1 MLDSW
6 KLDGIHVGLFNLQES
21 TGPFFLMVVFKSS
34 SKVALLRNIQFNCPS
49 CGISTWSS
57 RSRHL
62 RHSSAYARIRLVP
75 FLYSLTIYRYT
86 ADWKN
91 GYNAEVTYEGE
102 AVYPEE
108 KPQPTRPPTPTKKPY
123 ENEEDIGAYFS

>member
-1 MLDSW
+1 
-6 KLDGIHVGLFNLQES
+6 
-21 TGPFFLMVVFKSS
+21 
-34 SKVALLRNIQFNCPS
+34 
-49 CGISTWSS
+49 
-57 RSRHL
+57 
-62 RHSSAYARIRLVP
+62 LVP